1 MLTTPKNK
9 TELIDQLKREKDF
22 TVLAVHNGTG
32 ITVAKEKA
40 KLGSKTV
47 SVTVIA
53 VR

>member
-1 MLTTPKNK
+1 MLITPKNK

-22 TVLAVHNGTG
+22 SVLGVYNGAAS
-32 ITVAKEKA
+32 TVAKEIA

-53 VR
+53 AR